1 MCGVDRGSP
10 LALLWKDTS
19 CSRYFLVRERVLI
32 ISPVARQ
39 LHKQGL
45 HILAGV
51 GINGQRAV

>member
-10 LALLWKDTS
+10 LALLWKDKS

-45 HILAGV
+45 HILA
-51 GINGQRAV
+51 